1 MHTYIYI
8 YMHKFFPEA
17 LLLGVCLG
25 SFGYQNVFHEK
36 AHCGG
41 TCSMALHD
49 SGNDDFNPLR
59 KVTFIALKDEV
70 LGILLMSTL
79 ILHSDKVLE
88 ARLLH
93 AIRE

>member
-1 MHTYIYI
+1 
-8 YMHKFFPEA
+8 
-17 LLLGVCLG
+17 
-25 SFGYQNVFHEK
+25 
-36 AHCGG
+36 
-41 TCSMALHD
+41 MALHD